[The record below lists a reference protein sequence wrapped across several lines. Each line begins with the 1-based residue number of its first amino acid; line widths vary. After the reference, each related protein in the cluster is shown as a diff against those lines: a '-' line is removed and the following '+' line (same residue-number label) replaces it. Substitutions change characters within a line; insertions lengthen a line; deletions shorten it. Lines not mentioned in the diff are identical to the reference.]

1 LPEKFSLLEYDI
13 LNLTDRLFMAKS
25 QYYTIGLYWR
35 SALRH
40 KFVDSGINWM
50 IPHVL
55 HLVFTRLGVEYE
67 VEERTVFRGRRYR
80 VLKKVRVN
88 CRQLQTIG
96 RERFMATVRQV
107 IKDIY
112 SGKIKIK
119 KGEHP
124 WRKEAVVAGYNV
136 Q

>member
-1 LPEKFSLLEYDI
+1 
-13 LNLTDRLFMAKS
+13 
-25 QYYTIGLYWR
+25 
-35 SALRH
+35 
-40 KFVDSGINWM
+40 M

-55 HLVFTRLGVEYE
+55 HHVFTRLGVEYE

-88 CRQLQTIG
+88 CRQLQAIG
-96 RERFMATVRQV
+96 RERFTATVRQV
-107 IKDIY
+107 LKDIY
-112 SGKIKIK
+112 NGRIKIK

-124 WRKEAVVAGYNV
+124 WQKEAVVAGYNT